1 MHMVEPNLTNKDRYS
16 ISFNWDVNGGKERQ
30 NIKNP
35 EFRVRSRRK
44 RRSYL
49 LNSCMEI
56 AVNPEVL
63 WNIILTIVVILPL
76 GFLVRSILGE
86 QKRLDILINKT
97 REEIAKDY
105 VTRESMEATFERLM
119 DSIDKIDE
127 KIDRLQQRTYFQE

>member
-1 MHMVEPNLTNKDRYS
+1 
-16 ISFNWDVNGGKERQ
+16 
-30 NIKNP
+30 
-35 EFRVRSRRK
+35 
-44 RRSYL
+44 
-49 LNSCMEI
+49 MEI

-63 WNIILTIVVILPL
+63 WNIILTIVVLPL

-127 KIDRLQQRTYFQE
+127 KIDRLHQRTYFQE

>member
-1 MHMVEPNLTNKDRYS
+1 
-16 ISFNWDVNGGKERQ
+16 
-30 NIKNP
+30 
-35 EFRVRSRRK
+35 
-44 RRSYL
+44 
-49 LNSCMEI
+49 MEI

-63 WNIILTIVVILPL
+63 WNIVLTIVILPL
-76 GFLVRSILGE
+76 GFLMRSILGE

-127 KIDRLQQRTYFQE
+127 KIDRLQQRTYIQE

>member
-1 MHMVEPNLTNKDRYS
+1 MDIT
-16 ISFNWDVNGGKERQ
+16 
-30 NIKNP
+30 
-35 EFRVRSRRK
+35 
-44 RRSYL
+44 
-49 LNSCMEI
+49 
-56 AVNPEVL
+56 VNPEVL
-63 WNIILTIVVILPL
+63 WNIILTIFVLPL
-76 GFLVRSILGE
+76 GFLVSSILGE

>member
-1 MHMVEPNLTNKDRYS
+1 MD
-16 ISFNWDVNGGKERQ
+16 
-30 NIKNP
+30 IK
-35 EFRVRSRRK
+35 
-44 RRSYL
+44 
-49 LNSCMEI
+49 
-56 AVNPEVL
+56 VNPEVL
-63 WNIILTIVVILPL
+63 WNIILTIFVLPL

>member
-1 MHMVEPNLTNKDRYS
+1 
-16 ISFNWDVNGGKERQ
+16 
-30 NIKNP
+30 
-35 EFRVRSRRK
+35 
-44 RRSYL
+44 
-49 LNSCMEI
+49 MEI

-63 WNIILTIVVILPL
+63 WNIVLTIVVLPL
-76 GFLVRSILGE
+76 GFLMRSILGE

>member
-1 MHMVEPNLTNKDRYS
+1 
-16 ISFNWDVNGGKERQ
+16 
-30 NIKNP
+30 
-35 EFRVRSRRK
+35 
-44 RRSYL
+44 
-49 LNSCMEI
+49 MEI

-63 WNIILTIVVILPL
+63 WNIVLTIVILPL
-76 GFLVRSILGE
+76 GFLMRSILGE

-127 KIDRLQQRTYFQE
+127 KIDRLQQRTYFKE

>member
-1 MHMVEPNLTNKDRYS
+1 
-16 ISFNWDVNGGKERQ
+16 
-30 NIKNP
+30 
-35 EFRVRSRRK
+35 
-44 RRSYL
+44 
-49 LNSCMEI
+49 MEI

-63 WNIILTIVVILPL
+63 WNIVLTIVILPL
-76 GFLVRSILGE
+76 GFLMRSILGE

-119 DSIDKIDE
+119 ESIDKIDE

>member
-1 MHMVEPNLTNKDRYS
+1 MDIT
-16 ISFNWDVNGGKERQ
+16 
-30 NIKNP
+30 
-35 EFRVRSRRK
+35 
-44 RRSYL
+44 
-49 LNSCMEI
+49 
-56 AVNPEVL
+56 VNPEVL
-63 WNIILTIVVILPL
+63 WNIVLTIVVLPL

-127 KIDRLQQRTYFQE
+127 RIDRLQQRTYFQE

>member
-1 MHMVEPNLTNKDRYS
+1 MDIT
-16 ISFNWDVNGGKERQ
+16 
-30 NIKNP
+30 
-35 EFRVRSRRK
+35 
-44 RRSYL
+44 
-49 LNSCMEI
+49 
-56 AVNPEVL
+56 VNPEVL
-63 WNIILTIVVILPL
+63 WNIVLTIVILPL

-127 KIDRLQQRTYFQE
+127 KIDRLLMISKS

>member
-1 MHMVEPNLTNKDRYS
+1 
-16 ISFNWDVNGGKERQ
+16 
-30 NIKNP
+30 
-35 EFRVRSRRK
+35 
-44 RRSYL
+44 
-49 LNSCMEI
+49 MEI

-63 WNIILTIVVILPL
+63 WNIVLTIVILPL
-76 GFLVRSILGE
+76 GFLMRSILGE

-127 KIDRLQQRTYFQE
+127 KIDRL

>member
-1 MHMVEPNLTNKDRYS
+1 MDIT
-16 ISFNWDVNGGKERQ
+16 
-30 NIKNP
+30 
-35 EFRVRSRRK
+35 
-44 RRSYL
+44 
-49 LNSCMEI
+49 
-56 AVNPEVL
+56 VNPEVL
-63 WNIILTIVVILPL
+63 WNIILTIFVLPL

-119 DSIDKIDE
+119 DSIDKKDE

>member
-1 MHMVEPNLTNKDRYS
+1 
-16 ISFNWDVNGGKERQ
+16 
-30 NIKNP
+30 
-35 EFRVRSRRK
+35 
-44 RRSYL
+44 
-49 LNSCMEI
+49 MEI

-63 WNIILTIVVILPL
+63 WNIVLTIVILPL
-76 GFLVRSILGE
+76 GFLMRSILGE

-105 VTRESMEATFERLM
+105 VTRESMEATLERLM